1 MLQLPYSRGAQS
13 IVSNVLYSELLE
25 AEILDSGRSFCL
37 SMMDAQYLYR
47 AL

>member
-13 IVSNVLYSELLE
+13 IVSNMLYSESLE
-25 AEILDSGRSFCL
+25 AEILNSGKSSCL
-37 SMMDAQYLYR
+37 SLMDAQYLFR